1 MSRISR
7 ASTVPSP
14 TPASKTRKAGGRGW
28 MADSS
33 SATRSA
39 ITRFS
44 LQVWTN
50 SRYFCR
56 FSKNR
61 KLPRGSRFSGGTWS
75 PRGGGTAPVEACD
88 EGLDPVQR
96 VDGDALALPQPR
108 HQLAVIDHAAPK
120 GGFRHIGVATE
131 L

>member
-1 MSRISR
+1 MWRITR

-14 TPASKTRKAGGRGW
+14 TPASNTRNAGGRGW
-28 MADSS
+28 MLESS

-61 KLPRGSRFSGGTWS
+61 KLPRGSRFSGGTS
-75 PRGGGTAPVEACD
+75 RQRGGD
-88 EGLDPVQR
+88 KGLDAVQR
-96 VDGDALALPQPR
+96 IDGDALALTQPL
-108 HQLAVIDHAAPK
+108 HQLAVIHRTAAE
-120 GGFRHIGVATE
+120 GRFGHVGLVAE
-131 L
+131 